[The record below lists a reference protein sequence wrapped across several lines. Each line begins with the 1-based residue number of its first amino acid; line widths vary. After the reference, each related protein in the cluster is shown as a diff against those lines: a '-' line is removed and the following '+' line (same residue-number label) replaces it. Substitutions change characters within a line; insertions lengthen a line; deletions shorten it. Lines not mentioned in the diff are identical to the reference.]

1 MSSERVSPETRKR
14 RVARPNDSAVVLY
27 LRVKRSEKREVG
39 QASGGASAARS
50 EAEIVSEMMPET
62 SRTASMILRTASWD
76 DSPQGPPPSSSS
88 APSAPASPAL
98 PSPSKL
104 RGRSPTAWGDN
115 IHTRHGPKSGTDHSH
130 PQKPLGSR
138 CLCSHG
144 PGPDPPPRAGP
155 NRRFPLTRGTRAGSP
170 GALALPPVAVTHLRW
185 WDGEDALSPP
195 FWSGVLRGWRR
206 GSRRE
211 IRGVRVCLR
220 LSSVW
225 AAAAACPP

>member
-104 RGRSPTAWGDN
+104 RGRSPTAWGD
-115 IHTRHGPKSGTDHSH
+115 
-130 PQKPLGSR
+130 
-138 CLCSHG
+138 
-144 PGPDPPPRAGP
+144 
-155 NRRFPLTRGTRAGSP
+155 SP
-170 GALALPPVAVTHLRW
+170 GIGGAP
-185 WDGEDALSPP
+185 S
-195 FWSGVLRGWRR
+195 
-206 GSRRE
+206 
-211 IRGVRVCLR
+211 
-220 LSSVW
+220 
-225 AAAAACPP
+225 